1 MNSELVKQAMDRLI
15 NPNILVNLVSRRVRQ
30 LSTGGGGMSRP
41 LIESEKPL
49 GAADTALEEII
60 QEKINFENVKEG
72 ED

>member
-1 MNSELVKQAMDRLI
+1 MDRLI

-60 QEKINFENVKEG
+60 QEKIDFENVKEG

>member
-1 MNSELVKQAMDRLI
+1 LNSELVKQAMDRLI

-41 LIESEKPL
+41 LIESENPL

-60 QEKINFENVKEG
+60 QEKIDFENVKEG
-72 ED
+72 EG

>member
-1 MNSELVKQAMDRLI
+1 MNSVLVKQAMDRLI

-60 QEKINFENVKEG
+60 QEKIDFENVKEG

>member
-1 MNSELVKQAMDRLI
+1 MDRLI

-30 LSTGGGGMSRP
+30 LSTGGGGMRRP

-60 QEKINFENVKEG
+60 QEKIDFENVKEG
-72 ED
+72 EG